1 MKIIKQQKL
10 LSSIL
15 SSDILY
21 FTANS
26 SKKTSNFFS
35 NKIELK
41 NKTQYLLLNVV
52 LFLQSVKQLI
62 RLLQYHLKYY
72 KNFLQIITSN
82 TLYNEIL
89 EQVSKNYNNKDS
101 KINVR
106 NKLDNKLNS
115 KIVAYIGSDVTQDLQ
130 RLIIK
135 TFNSNIN
142 SILLINP
149 DFNKNAFG
157 NYKLF
162 TSVNNYKKLVFL
174 IVIILLAQTNSNTD
188 LVNNTNL
195 KKS

>member
-26 SKKTSNFFS
+26 SKKNSNFFS

-52 LFLQSVKQLI
+52 LFLQSVKQVI
-62 RLLQYHLKYY
+62 RLLQYHLKHY
-72 KNFLQIITSN
+72 KNFLQVITSN

-89 EQVSKNYNNKDS
+89 EQVSKNFNSKDG

-106 NKLDNKLNS
+106 NKLDSKLNS
-115 KIVAYIGSDVTQDLQ
+115 KVVAYIGSDIAQDLQ
-130 RLIIK
+130 RLITK

-142 SILLINP
+142 SILLINS
-149 DFNKNAFG
+149 DFNKNVFG

-174 IVIILLAQTNSNTD
+174 IVIILLAQTNSNTN
-188 LVNNTNL
+188 LINNTNL

>member
-26 SKKTSNFFS
+26 SKKNSNFFS

-41 NKTQYLLLNVV
+41 NKSQYLLLNVV
-52 LFLQSVKQLI
+52 LFLQSIKQII

-89 EQVSKNYNNKDS
+89 EQVSKNYNNKDG

-115 KIVAYIGSDVTQDLQ
+115 KIVAYIGSDVAQDLQ
-130 RLIIK
+130 RLIKK

-142 SILLINP
+142 SILLINS
-149 DFNKNAFG
+149 DFNKNVFG

-174 IVIILLAQTNSNTD
+174 IVIILLAQTNSNIN
-188 LVNNTNL
+188 LVNSTNL

>member
-1 MKIIKQQKL
+1 MKIIEQQKL
-10 LSSIL
+10 FSSIL

-26 SKKTSNFFS
+26 SKKNSNFFS

-41 NKTQYLLLNVV
+41 NKSQYLLLNVV
-52 LFLQSVKQLI
+52 LFLQSIKQII

-89 EQVSKNYNNKDS
+89 EQVSKNYNNKDG

-115 KIVAYIGSDVTQDLQ
+115 KIVAYIGSDVAQDLQ
-130 RLIIK
+130 RLIKK

-142 SILLINP
+142 SILLINS
-149 DFNKNAFG
+149 DFNKNVFG

-174 IVIILLAQTNSNTD
+174 IVIILLAQTNSNIN
-188 LVNNTNL
+188 LVNSTNL